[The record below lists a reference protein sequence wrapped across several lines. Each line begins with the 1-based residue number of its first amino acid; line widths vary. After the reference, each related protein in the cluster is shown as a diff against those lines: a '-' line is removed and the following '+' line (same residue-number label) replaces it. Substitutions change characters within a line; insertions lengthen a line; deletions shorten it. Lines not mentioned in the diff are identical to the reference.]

1 VKQAPA
7 EQLVETGL
15 TARVTLFR
23 RLRWVAL
30 AAVPSSL
37 MLGATTYMTTDIAAI
52 PLLWI
57 LPLTLYLL
65 SFILVFSK
73 ISDLVQAI
81 AVCVAA
87 FVALGLTAWIVPTY
101 VLSEKSETLA
111 GLVRLVCVATALG
124 SLFLLIYRQPGLIH
138 RVFVLAVPLLILLLL
153 FVMLSSGARP
163 KNITF
168 TLSLHLL
175 TLFAVA
181 MVCHGELARDRP
193 APRHL
198 TEFFLLMSVG
208 GAVGGLFNALIA
220 PVVFNGIVE
229 YQLAM
234 VVACFLIPPLSEPG
248 KEGLWNRSADYVL
261 LVLFAVIGGVLLALR
276 VRDGDLDYEALG
288 GRTGVLLAMAMVV
301 GLLAGVVNVLLD
313 KQRSSAA
320 YLDAALPLALLV
332 LVAGLDWGL
341 VAKPVWP
348 RVVAFAKSA
357 SMGDATLYRIL
368 VYGIPAVLCYTFVE
382 RPVRFGL
389 SVAALTLAVAVCD
402 KVVSHPVYQ
411 ERSFF
416 GVLKVEKEPKLL
428 ENGKTLTAMTLMHGT
443 TWHGTQHRDESDP
456 ETDLRWRQE
465 PVSYYH
471 HTGPIGHVFEQ
482 YNTDPSRPFGVIG
495 LGTGTMAAYA
505 LPGQDVT
512 FYDIDPV
519 VRGISFDS
527 DRFFTYVSD
536 ARARGAKMHLV
547 MGDAR
552 LTMERQ
558 QPTEDEK
565 YALLVVDAFS
575 SDAIPVHLI
584 TWEALQLYLEHM
596 RPDGIVLFHISNRYL
611 NLRPVLA
618 NFAEKGGL
626 TGYVF
631 SDDDESAAGKAR
643 SSWVAI
649 ARKPEHLDKLLNEP
663 TWEKMQPALQAA
675 TLIVGHPSIKASWQ
689 ALKPNPKVG
698 VWTDDYSNL
707 LSVFDWGF

>member
-1 VKQAPA
+1 
-7 EQLVETGL
+7 
-15 TARVTLFR
+15 
-23 RLRWVAL
+23 
-30 AAVPSSL
+30 
-37 MLGATTYMTTDIAAI
+37 
-52 PLLWI
+52 
-57 LPLTLYLL
+57 
-65 SFILVFSK
+65 
-73 ISDLVQAI
+73 
-81 AVCVAA
+81 
-87 FVALGLTAWIVPTY
+87 
-101 VLSEKSETLA
+101 
-111 GLVRLVCVATALG
+111 
-124 SLFLLIYRQPGLIH
+124 
-138 RVFVLAVPLLILLLL
+138 
-153 FVMLSSGARP
+153 
-163 KNITF
+163 
-168 TLSLHLL
+168 
-175 TLFAVA
+175 
-181 MVCHGELARDRP
+181 
-193 APRHL
+193 
-198 TEFFLLMSVG
+198 
-208 GAVGGLFNALIA
+208 
-220 PVVFNGIVE
+220 
-229 YQLAM
+229 
-234 VVACFLIPPLSEPG
+234 
-248 KEGLWNRSADYVL
+248 
-261 LVLFAVIGGVLLALR
+261 
-276 VRDGDLDYEALG
+276 
-288 GRTGVLLAMAMVV
+288 
-301 GLLAGVVNVLLD
+301 
-313 KQRSSAA
+313 
-320 YLDAALPLALLV
+320 
-332 LVAGLDWGL
+332 
-341 VAKPVWP
+341 
-348 RVVAFAKSA
+348 
-357 SMGDATLYRIL
+357 MGDATLYRIL

-389 SVAALTLAVAVCD
+389 SVAALALGVAVCD
-402 KVVSHPVYQ
+402 TVVSRPVYQ

-416 GVLKVEKEPKLL
+416 GVLKVEKEPKVL
-428 ENGKTLTAMTLMHGT
+428 ESGKTLTAMTLMHGT
-443 TWHGTQHRDESDP
+443 TWHGTQHRDESNP

-505 LPGQDVT
+505 LPNQDVT

-565 YALLVVDAFS
+565 YGLLVVDAFS

-626 TGYVF
+626 TAYVF
-631 SDDDESAAGKAR
+631 TDDDESALGKAR

-675 TLIVGHPSIKASWQ
+675 TLIVGHPSIKAPWV